1 MSKKDTHLTVR
12 ISTEELQE
20 IKDFAATRNKSFTD
34 FVLSAIRTQM
44 DKEEGLDERLER
56 LERAVFQKTA

>member
-1 MSKKDTHLTVR
+1 MSKKDTHLTIR

-34 FVLSAIRTQM
+34 FVLTAIKTQM
-44 DKEEGLDERLER
+44 GKETGLDDRLER